1 MRPRVKARQTM
12 DAIHLLYFSMRTSL
26 YKAKVS
32 FTDVVYTMDMFIFS
46 SNAVKQLVITYEFDL
61 YEMVNQRH
69 HQSGMNL

>member
-1 MRPRVKARQTM
+1 
-12 DAIHLLYFSMRTSL
+12 MRTSL